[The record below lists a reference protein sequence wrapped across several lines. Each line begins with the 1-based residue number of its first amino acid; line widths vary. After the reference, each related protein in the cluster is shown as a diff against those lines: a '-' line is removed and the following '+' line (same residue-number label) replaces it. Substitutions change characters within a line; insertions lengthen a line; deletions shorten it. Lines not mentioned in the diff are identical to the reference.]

1 MIRSAKSVHWSKKY
15 DAETIRDLKN
25 GKRQLALVVKSYEPP
40 TAESAGLVVHL
51 ITANGTKRRQVHRI
65 AIFPDMPFQESKGA
79 APQRFLIP
87 LEKHSEWLQDSQVDL
102 VVGFDSSSGKFE
114 GGFAE
119 IGFEL
124 VGPK

>member
-25 GKRQLALVVKSYEPP
+25 GKRQFALVVKSYEPP
-40 TAESAGLVVHL
+40 TAGSAGLVVHL

-65 AIFPDMPFQESKGA
+65 AIFPDMPFQESKGEA
-79 APQRFLIP
+79 AAFFDSTQ
-87 LEKHSEWLQDSQVDL
+87 KHSEWLQDSQVDL
-102 VVGFDSSSGKFE
+102 VVGFDSSSGKFA